1 MALVNLKKEMAG
13 ADVSIEAI
21 AAELKVHRNTVSN
34 KLDGASK
41 FTIDEAFKIH
51 DKFFPTVGM
60 AYLFKD
66 SESGS
71 GSEQKAL

>member
-13 ADVSIEAI
+13 ADISIEAI

-34 KLDGASK
+34 KIDGSSK

-51 DKFFPTVGM
+51 DKFFPTLGI
-60 AYLFKD
+60 AYLFANQELGTDEK
-66 SESGS
+66 
-71 GSEQKAL
+71 QKAL